1 MPAIDPVVIVESVK
15 NGAIYAG
22 AVLAESTNAAAQKF
36 DEVGGYE
43 YVASGAQYVGD
54 TASAGYQ
61 KFEEYGGPEYVSATK
76 DAVVSGA
83 SYAGGKA
90 MEGSYA
96 AYQKFNDAGG
106 TEYVSH
112 AAQSTM
118 AGAAYVGNAVNE
130 TIEANP
136 TLAGLKRS
144 TT

>member
-1 MPAIDPVVIVESVK
+1 MPTIDPVVIVESVT

-22 AVLAESTNAAAQKF
+22 TVLAESSNAVAQNF
-36 DEVGGYE
+36 DDVAVYE
-43 YVASGAQYVGD
+43 YAVSGAQYVGD

-61 KFEEYGGPEYVSATK
+61 KFEEYGGPEYVSSTK

-83 SYAGGKA
+83 NYAKGEA

-96 AYQKFNDAGG
+96 AYQKFNEAGG

-136 TLAGLKRS
+136 TLAGLKRP

>member
-1 MPAIDPVVIVESVK
+1 
-15 NGAIYAG
+15 
-22 AVLAESTNAAAQKF
+22 
-36 DEVGGYE
+36 
-43 YVASGAQYVGD
+43 
-54 TASAGYQ
+54 
-61 KFEEYGGPEYVSATK
+61 
-76 DAVVSGA
+76 
-83 SYAGGKA
+83 

-130 TIEANP
+130 TIEASP